1 MKRIVVLGAG
11 LVGKEMAKDLSRYH
25 DVTAVDRS
33 EDVLKAA
40 FAGFPVKTLVADLS
54 DMDELKRTVAPFD
67 LVVGSLPGWLGQ
79 RALRAI
85 IEAGKDVVDIAFFPE
100 DPFDL
105 DELAK
110 RHGVTAIVDFGVAPG
125 MSSLLVGHQQKRMK
139 RLDQVDIL
147 VGGLPAVREFPFEYK
162 AVFSPIDVIEEYTRP
177 ARYIENG
184 CEVVRPALSDPE
196 LIHFDGVGT
205 LESFNT
211 DGLRT
216 LARTIRC
223 PNMKEKTLRYPGHI
237 HLMHVFRQS
246 GFFDKAPIQ
255 IKGVEISP
263 LEFTSKIMFPQWKLR
278 PGEEEFTVMRVTLEG
293 ENRDGHHE
301 RVTYDLIDRFDRV
314 NSVTS
319 MARTT
324 GYAATAAARL
334 VADGKYNR
342 RGIIPPEYV
351 AEDDACFEFVL
362 EHQRERG
369 IVYRKTSTP
378 LPSAAP
384 VVRKEAAARHR
395 SAPAP
400 LSPI

>member
-11 LVGKEMAKDLSRYH
+11 LVGKEMAKDLSRYY
-25 DVTAVDRS
+25 DVTAIDRN
-33 EDVLKAA
+33 EETLRAA
-40 FAGFPVKTLVADLS
+40 FAGFPVKTKVADLS
-54 DMDELKRTVAPFD
+54 DMDELKRAVHPFD
-67 LVVGSLPGWLGQ
+67 LVIGSLPGWLGQ

-100 DPFDL
+100 DPFEL
-105 DELAK
+105 DELAQ
-110 RHGVTAIVDFGVAPG
+110 RHGVTAIVDMGVAPG
-125 MSSLLVGHQQKRMK
+125 MSSLLVGHEQKRME
-139 RLDQVDIL
+139 RLDQVEIL

-177 ARYIENG
+177 ARYIEHG
-184 CEVVRPALSDPE
+184 REVVRPALSDPE
-196 LIHFDGVGT
+196 LIHFEGVGT

-237 HLMHVFRQS
+237 HLMHVLRHS
-246 GFFDKAPIQ
+246 GFFDKQAVR
-255 IKGVEISP
+255 IKGVDISP
-263 LEFTSKIMFPQWKLR
+263 LEFTSSIMFPQWKLK

-301 RVTYDLIDRFDRV
+301 KVVYDLLDRFDRE
-314 NSVTS
+314 NAVTS

-324 GYAATAAARL
+324 GYAATGAARL
-334 VADGKYNR
+334 VADGKYCR

-351 AEDDACFEFVL
+351 AESDECFEFVIA
-362 EHQRERG
+362 HQKERG
-369 IVYRKTSTP
+369 IHYRKQTTVTP
-378 LPSAAP
+378 
-384 VVRKEAAARHR
+384 AARPAT
-395 SAPAP
+395 APATRAP
-400 LSPI
+400 SPARPIPA